1 MITLGGAAFPRIQ
14 QASRV
19 YICVYV
25 LQVQISRHQNMI
37 MPCIPAIVTMGSVS
51 NNFNIRNEMMDPVQL
66 HETPA
71 GLKGACLGIVQ
82 RITDP
87 TAVIGRSIKE

>member
-1 MITLGGAAFPRIQ
+1 
-14 QASRV
+14 
-19 YICVYV
+19 
-25 LQVQISRHQNMI
+25 
-37 MPCIPAIVTMGSVS
+37 MGSVS